1 MKNALVLID
10 SLGRRVYESLESLGT
25 HFHMCIQAMYWMFK
39 PPFGFP
45 ELVKQMEEIGV
56 KTLPVVLITA
66 VFTGMVLALQSWSAF
81 ARFKAQSLVGTL
93 VALSVT
99 RELGPVIAGLMVS
112 GRVGASIAA
121 ELGTMKVTEQIDALY
136 TLATN
141 PIKYLVTPRLLAT
154 TLIMPVLVA
163 FGDLVGIAGGY
174 LVSVYVL
181 HGNSSIYINRT
192 FQHLKLNDIYVGLV
206 KAAAFG
212 FLIALISCYQG
223 FNTEGGAEGVGKATT
238 KAVVIS
244 SMTVLISD
252 YFLTALLF

>member
-10 SLGRRVYESLESLGT
+10 TLGRRIYESLEALGT
-25 HFHMCIQAMYWMFK
+25 HFHICIQAIYWMFK
-39 PPFGFP
+39 PPFDFS
-45 ELVKQMEEIGV
+45 ELLKQIEEIGV

-93 VALSVT
+93 VALSIT
-99 RELGPVIAGLMVS
+99 REIGPVIAGLMVS

-121 ELGTMKVTEQIDALY
+121 ELGTMRVTEQIDALY

-141 PIKYLVTPRLLAT
+141 PVKYLVTPRLLAA

-174 LVSVYVL
+174 LVSVHVL

-192 FQHLKLNDIYVGLV
+192 FQHLKFNDIYVGLV
-206 KAAAFG
+206 KAAVFG

-223 FNTEGGAEGVGKATT
+223 FNAKGGAEGVGKATT